1 LARKLTFTPL
11 LIVLARATY
20 PDAVRSDGGIDP
32 WLEAF
37 GRATGTVGR
46 EDEEYLKAF
55 LLTRALGWQ
64 SSAPAELMKGS
75 LEAVHRALVEGR
87 MPAAG
92 WSLLY
97 QRLPWVA
104 PWHEWD
110 RCWRVRQVV
119 ADLFVERDLDPMDF
133 MNVVDDRV
141 LWRELAVA
149 DARNWRGP
157 KYLKRVR
164 DRLGGTASEI
174 QRQRIAEI
182 DYLLS

>member
-1 LARKLTFTPL
+1 
-11 LIVLARATY
+11 
-20 PDAVRSDGGIDP
+20 
-32 WLEAF
+32 
-37 GRATGTVGR
+37 
-46 EDEEYLKAF
+46 
-55 LLTRALGWQ
+55 
-64 SSAPAELMKGS
+64 
-75 LEAVHRALVEGR
+75 